1 MRVSDSV
8 EGAGWLRAYVESR
21 NRVAGML
28 TGIRRRSERGKGC
41 LKVLVDASGALTSRA
56 PAAIGAPSAE
66 HAIALAEIAGAAW
79 AARDVL
85 GHEPVRPIT
94 ISDPQFEAWL
104 ARRSCA
110 WGGKLAPGLMAA
122 SDGDMEGLLYSGAL
136 PELQAAADAGRRV
149 EIGWLVDPAFRID
162 HGAAFLAE
170 LNAGARP
177 RPAAVHQARAE
188 ALDQQLAATY
198 GYEGTH
204 ISAHAFAVHYLT
216 GIYGPGGDA
225 LRTTM
230 LHFIATFPPPERATL
245 QASKVAALL
254 SDALGPRAR
263 MELLDQVILLLAPS
277 DGDPSRLMRLASDSA
292 LVLLQLLLEED
303 DVEPGEQTEVAMPV
317 AVEAPRGPTAQPPA
331 DGPDQALPLVGGEA
345 ADGPAADSAGRIA
358 EIASEAERAIVAAS
372 AERLT
377 RYQRAVDAGSLTD
390 ALVVV
395 RDAAADDD
403 HEQAW
408 LLLQDVA
415 RRNPDAD
422 PGGLV
427 TVAPD
432 ILGPV
437 DLESDGDFDGPGA
450 GCFTVLSPGPAAAA
464 AAIARVAPRLL
475 NVDDRG
481 NEHPDSDTAA
491 ASDAYTPN
499 FLHGVVW
506 CDRGAQ
512 VALDTK
518 GSMSAPMARTM
529 VAILSQALVENRVPG
544 LITGWIPG
552 LDDSMARWDNDS

>member
-1 MRVSDSV
+1 MRVSDGV
-8 EGAGWLRAYVESR
+8 EGAGWPQAYVESR

-28 TGIRRRSERGKGC
+28 TGIRRRSERAKGC
-41 LKVLVDASGALTSRA
+41 LKVLVDASAALTSRA

-85 GHEPVRPIT
+85 EHGPAPPVRSP
-94 ISDPQFEAWL
+94 DPQFEAWL
-104 ARRSCA
+104 AQRSRA
-110 WGGKLAPGLMAA
+110 WGGQLAPGLMAA
-122 SDGDMEGLLYSGAL
+122 SDGEMGRLLYSGTL
-136 PELQAAADAGRRV
+136 PELQAAEDAGTPA
-149 EIGWLVDPAFRID
+149 EIGWLVDPAFKID
-162 HGAAFLAE
+162 HAAAFLAE

-188 ALDQQLAATY
+188 ALDQQLATTY
-198 GYEGTH
+198 GYQGTH
-204 ISAHAFAVHYLT
+204 RSAHAFAVHYLT

-230 LHFIATFPPPERATL
+230 LHFIATYPPQERATL
-245 QASKVAALL
+245 QAAKVAALL

-263 MELLDQVILLLAPS
+263 MALLDQIILSLGPN
-277 DGDPSRLMRLASDSA
+277 DGDPSRLMRFASDSA
-292 LVLLQLLLEED
+292 LVLLLLEED
-303 DVEPGEQTEVAMPV
+303 DVEPGEQTDVAMPI
-317 AVEAPRGPTAQPPA
+317 AVEAPRGCSAQPPA
-331 DGPDQALPLVGGEA
+331 DGPDQALSLVGGDA
-345 ADGPAADSAGRIA
+345 ADGPAGSADWIA
-358 EIASEAERAIVAAS
+358 EIAGEAECAIVAAS
-372 AERLT
+372 AERQA
-377 RYQRAVDAGSLTD
+377 RYERAVDAGSLTD

-395 RDAAADDD
+395 RDAAVDDD

-408 LLLQDVA
+408 SLLQDVA
-415 RRNPDAD
+415 RRHPDAD

-437 DLESDGDFDGPGA
+437 DLDSDGDFDGPGA
-450 GCFTVLSPGPAAAA
+450 GCFTVLSPAPAAAA

-481 NEHPDSDTAA
+481 TEHPDYDTAA
-491 ASDAYTPN
+491 TSDAYTPN

-512 VALDTK
+512 VTLDTK

-529 VAILSQALVENRVPG
+529 VAILSQALVENRAPA
-544 LITGWIPG
+544 LITGWIPE
-552 LDDSMARWDNDS
+552 LDDSMSRWDNDN